1 MHLEPGGSEDPSS
14 LPSLDVPTPQR
25 ARGVPKADLEPG
37 AVPRRDG
44 LPKAYRMRHGRH
56 YVEQLMGDAPL
67 RTIRDVAVT
76 EFHEPPDTGADL
88 TALQASI
95 KDHGMLEPLVVAP
108 DEGRYRIIGGAKR
121 FRAALAAGLQTLPCI
136 VHDLHGHSFEVLRSA
151 AQRAVALEPERQAA
165 PAARVAQTAPPQG
178 QRAFA
183 ALDAAVDE
191 ALRLAVLTDL
201 VNVERHRA
209 EVMAAAEGV
218 LGTEA
223 SAVRGE
229 VVADSILE
237 GVIERIRTEARLRNV
252 TVDASVQSRDYR
264 VAADPRLVSLAIEC
278 MSRSMLALC
287 CGSATNVRIS
297 VEGDGSAS
305 GVDRPGLAGLD
316 PGGRCFGC
324 RLLRLRQRGAPGRSH
339 GRADGGLRPARC
351 AAPRGPGGCPAAPA
365 AWLHDDAGGA
375 ALRPTLTATAASR
388 RCPSA
393 QAPRDQLGAW
403 RRYVRVLHDFASIH
417 DLYRPIQFRRRR
429 GRARA
434 SHRTLDPI
442 DVVDRL
448 AVGRH
453 GAAVFLPPR
462 PGPRCRPRAR
472 APPYRRSWRSSDSQI
487 GDAGA
492 DVFPGIVGV
501 RHAVS
506 GRRRGH
512 QLHQPHRALDRPG
525 AG

>member
-297 VEGDGSAS
+297 VEGTDLRPALIVRVSQDSILVDGASA
-305 GVDRPGLAGLD
+305 AGFFD
-316 PGGRCFGC
+316 CGREGHPGGATAALMAACVLRVA
-324 RLLRLRQRGAPGRSH
+324 RLHG
-339 GRADGGLRPARC
+339 GRADVQPLS
-351 AAPRGPGGCPAAPA
+351 PRGCTM
-365 AWLHDDAGGA
+365 
-375 ALRPTLTATAASR
+375 TLVV
-388 RCPSA
+388 
-393 QAPRDQLGAW
+393 PR
-403 RRYVRVLHDFASIH
+403 F
-417 DLYRPIQFRRRR
+417 
-429 GRARA
+429 
-434 SHRTLDPI
+434 
-442 DVVDRL
+442 
-448 AVGRH
+448 GRH
-453 GAAVFLPPR
+453 
-462 PGPRCRPRAR
+462 
-472 APPYRRSWRSSDSQI
+472 
-487 GDAGA
+487 
-492 DVFPGIVGV
+492 
-501 RHAVS
+501 
-506 GRRRGH
+506 
-512 QLHQPHRALDRPG
+512 
-525 AG
+525 

>member
-1 MHLEPGGSEDPSS
+1 MHLEPGGSEDSSS

-136 VHDLHGHSFEVLRSA
+136 VHDLHGHSFEVLRLA

-252 TVDASVQSRDYR
+252 TVAASVQNRDYR

-297 VEGDGSAS
+297 VEGTDLRPALIVRVSQDSILVDGASAA
-305 GVDRPGLAGLD
+305 GFFDRGEGH
-316 PGGRCFGC
+316 PGGATAALMAACVLRVA
-324 RLLRLRQRGAPGRSH
+324 RLHG
-339 GRADGGLRPARC
+339 GRADVEP
-351 AAPRGPGGCPAAPA
+351 
-365 AWLHDDAGGA
+365 
-375 ALRPTLTATAASR
+375 
-388 RCPSA
+388 
-393 QAPRDQLGAW
+393 
-403 RRYVRVLHDFASIH
+403 
-417 DLYRPIQFRRRR
+417 
-429 GRARA
+429 
-434 SHRTLDPI
+434 
-442 DVVDRL
+442 
-448 AVGRH
+448 
-453 GAAVFLPPR
+453 LPPR
-462 PGPRCRPRAR
+462 GCTMTLVVPRF
-472 APPYRRSWRSSDSQI
+472 
-487 GDAGA
+487 G
-492 DVFPGIVGV
+492 
-501 RHAVS
+501 RH
-506 GRRRGH
+506 
-512 QLHQPHRALDRPG
+512 
-525 AG
+525 